1 MKKKPQ
7 RSRKRALRT
16 RPAGAGSTRARYRS
30 EYATWMM
37 IRQRCRNPKCRDYPR
52 YGGRG
57 INVARRWDS
66 FDTFLDDLGPRPRGY
81 SLVRRSPDADFA
93 PATCSWRPRAEQQ
106 RHRSANRLA
115 EKDVIRIRERYEAG
129 VGRADLAR
137 RYGVSLSHVCH
148 IIAGTRWK
156 PAVARPTRRGSAR
169 RRRSRRGRT
178 SR

>member
-1 MKKKPQ
+1 MLKKKPQ
-7 RSRKRALRT
+7 RSRKRALRK
-16 RPAGAGSTRARYRS
+16 PAGRASSTRARYHS

-37 IRQRCRNPKCRDYPR
+37 IRQRCRNRRCRDYPR

-57 INVARRWDS
+57 IKVAKRWDS
-66 FDTFLDDLGPRPRGY
+66 FEAFLEDLGPRPTGY

-93 PATCSWRPRAEQQ
+93 PGTCSWRPRAEQQ

-115 EKDVIRIRERYEAG
+115 EKDVIRIRERYSAG

-137 RYGVSLSHVCH
+137 RYGVSLSHICH

-156 PAVARPTRRGSAR
+156 PAVARPTRQRAR
-169 RRRSRRGRT
+169 SRASRRGRS